1 MKKKRGFTL
10 VEILIVVLILGIL
23 GAVVIPKFSTASA
36 TARAS
41 MLADDLRI
49 IRSQVMVFKGQHA
62 GVSPGYPGLDS
73 GVAPTEG
80 AFVLHM
86 TKSSTPAGAT
96 AEPGTS
102 GFPYGPY
109 MREMPINPVNDKN
122 TVEIIAD
129 GGTVPAV
136 ADDSH
141 GWIFQPSTLIF
152 KADCTGTNDL
162 GKAYIDY

>member
-1 MKKKRGFTL
+1 MKTKRGFTL
-10 VEILIVVLILGIL
+10 VEVLIVVLILGIL
-23 GAVVIPKFSTASA
+23 GAVVLPQFSTASA

-41 MLADDLRI
+41 MLADDLRV

-62 GVSPGYPGLDS
+62 GVSPGYPGLDP
-73 GVAPTEG
+73 GVAPTEA
-80 AFVLHM
+80 AFILYM
-86 TKSSTPAGAT
+86 TKASTAAGAT

-109 MREMPINPVNDKN
+109 MREIPTNPVNDKA

-162 GKAYIDY
+162 GSAYIDY